1 MVERQINVEAFL
13 IVQQWRNA
21 EKDPWLRDRLE
32 SRFWDKLKHNWPQ
45 KHSGNGIHGIRAYME
60 EYDAE

>member
-1 MVERQINVEAFL
+1 MIERQINVEAFL
-13 IVQQWRNA
+13 IVQQWR
-21 EKDPWLRDRLE
+21 ETRDPWLRDRIE

-60 EYDAE
+60 AYDAEC